1 MNEELSMAHY
11 ILIGES
17 KFCNE
22 PDIEF
27 NSKIDLDIIDARAK
41 AINIL
46 SSPKYKDRFW
56 AVSIFKNDRF
66 IGAVDRTDKSYRY
79 TSKGKSVRLYKDGT
93 VRV

>member
-1 MNEELSMAHY
+1 MAHY

-17 KFCNE
+17 MFSNE

-27 NSKIDLDIIDARAK
+27 NSKVDLDIIDARAK
-41 AINIL
+41 AVNIL

-56 AVSIFKNDRF
+56 AVSLFKNGRY
-66 IGAVDRTDKSYRY
+66 IGIVDRNDKNYRY